1 MHPIRNLAG
10 TVAVVLAAV
19 GGVAGPAAAHTQA
32 HVDPGGHAG
41 FTGPVGEVFAQSDNL
56 TGNTVTVYD
65 RDRGGALSPAGTYS
79 TGGDGGQLDG
89 SVVDHLASMNSLVYD
104 AGAKLLFAV
113 NAGSNTVTEFAARG
127 DRLALEQVIP
137 SGGSFPVSIAVHGD
151 LVYVLNALA
160 GGSVQG
166 YRLEFGRLVP
176 IPGSQRPLGLD
187 PAETPQFTS
196 TPGDVAFSPDGS
208 QLLVTTKG
216 NGNDID
222 VFGVGRFG
230 QLSPTP
236 TVNVEAGLVPFSL
249 AFEPGDQ
256 VAVADAG
263 DNAVQTFRLDHRGVL
278 TQVASVLTGQ
288 MATCWIVADGSLL
301 FAGNAG
307 SGTESALVDHFGSLS
322 VLGTTPTDAG
332 TVDAALSPDGGYLYV
347 QTGAA
352 GIVDGFR
359 VGFGGSLTEVG
370 SVTVPGAIGGEGIAT
385 S

>member
-41 FTGPVGEVFAQSDNL
+41 FTGPAGEVFAQSDNL

-65 RDRGGALSPAGTYS
+65 RDRSGALTPSGTYS

-113 NAGSNTVTEFAARG
+113 NAGSNTITEFAARG
-127 DRLALEQVIP
+127 DRLALVQVIP

-166 YRLEFGRLVP
+166 YRLVFDRLVA
-176 IPGSQRPLGLD
+176 IPGSQRLLGLD
-187 PAETPQFTS
+187 PTETPQFTS

-222 VFGVGRFG
+222 VFGVGRSG

-256 VAVADAG
+256 VAVTDAG

-278 TQVASVLTGQ
+278 TPIASVLTGQ
-288 MATCWIVADGSLL
+288 MATCWIVADGPLL

-307 SGTESALVDHFGSLS
+307 SGTESVLFDRFGSLS

-347 QTGAA
+347 QTGGA
-352 GIVDGFR
+352 GIVDAFR
-359 VGFGGSLTEVG
+359 VGFAGSLTEVG
-370 SVTVPGAIGGEGIAT
+370 SVTVPGGIGGEGITT